1 MDQVNIVGF
10 FAMLS
15 ELSNSL
21 KTNNLGTTQGEE
33 VVDAES
39 AEQLLEAIHI
49 EADHDLVIDHN
60 GRSGLA
66 VQAYQLLQGLRV
78 GGHILVFKGD
88 LA

>member
-1 MDQVNIVGF
+1 MNQVNIVGF

-39 AEQLLEAIHI
+39 AEQLL
-49 EADHDLVIDHN
+49 
-60 GRSGLA
+60 
-66 VQAYQLLQGLRV
+66 
-78 GGHILVFKGD
+78 
-88 LA
+88 